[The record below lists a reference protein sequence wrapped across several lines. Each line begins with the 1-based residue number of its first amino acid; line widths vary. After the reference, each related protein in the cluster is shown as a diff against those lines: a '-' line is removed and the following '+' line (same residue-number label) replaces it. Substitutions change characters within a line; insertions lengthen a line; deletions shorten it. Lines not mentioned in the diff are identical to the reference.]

1 MDKYLKKL
9 KPAMLEYLY
18 SHYEKED
25 AENRWQKTVELDEKW
40 IREEGD
46 IGGNKNMFSKD
57 LLLCYATCAFY
68 EAVDRNYSSE
78 DFAAL
83 VNEVMKTP
91 FKLMNKLD
99 MNKLEKKKGA
109 MQIAYRYFSNYKKKA
124 DKYRG
129 NKWGNT
135 CKLEINPE
143 KKETGFAFT
152 LYSCPLYEFAKKHG
166 YTDFLPNLCSID
178 HMMAKALH
186 AKLIRHSRLSA
197 GDDCCAYWFVGD
209 RSENALKNTDS
220 K

>member
-1 MDKYLKKL
+1 MEKNLRRLAPHLKK
-9 KPAMLEYLY
+9 YLY

-25 AENRWQKTVELDEKW
+25 AERRWRKTVELDEKW

-46 IGGNKNMFSKD
+46 IGGGRNMFSKD
-57 LLLCYATCAFY
+57 LLLCYAMCAFY
-68 EAVDRNYSSE
+68 EAVDRQYTPE
-78 DFAAL
+78 DFRLL
-83 VNEVMKTP
+83 VNDVMKTP
-91 FKLMNKLD
+91 FSLMNKLD
-99 MNKLEKKKGA
+99 MNKLEKSKSA
-109 MQIAYRYFSNYKKKA
+109 MKIAYRYFSNYKKKA

-135 CKLEINPE
+135 CELEINPE

-152 LYSCPLYEFAKKHG
+152 LYSCPLYEFAQKHG

-178 HMMAKALH
+178 HMMADALH

-209 RSENALKNTDS
+209 KSEEAKKDIII